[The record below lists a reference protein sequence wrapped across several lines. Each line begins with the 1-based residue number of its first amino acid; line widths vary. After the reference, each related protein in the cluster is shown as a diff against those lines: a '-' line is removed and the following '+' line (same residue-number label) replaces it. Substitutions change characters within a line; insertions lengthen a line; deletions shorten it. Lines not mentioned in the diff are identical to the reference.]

1 MKVETDPMKTVVST
15 HRSSFTRPLSA
26 ALNTPV
32 QFLQQ
37 VGHVTTFALQTAA
50 GMRYALSIY
59 RRQTMLYVEEFAWG
73 RGAVVV
79 GGGTA
84 IVLVIL
90 GLAVGASIGIQ
101 GYASLDLVGMGS
113 LTGFLSSY
121 ANTRELAP
129 MIAGIGFAAQAGCR
143 LTAEIGSMRIA
154 EEIDALESMAVRP
167 IPFVVST
174 RVLAAVTII
183 IPLYIMTLLLAYAAA
198 EAVVIY
204 VHGQSTGTY
213 DFYFSQFLVPQDIL
227 FSIIKVVVFV
237 VSVVIVHSYQGYYAT
252 GGAEGVGR
260 ASGRAIRASLIIIVV
275 EDMIL
280 TLLMWGFDSGV
291 RISG

>member
-1 MKVETDPMKTVVST
+1 MTAVPST
-15 HRSSFTRPLSA
+15 RYIFVTRPIVRA
-26 ALNTPV
+26 VTPLAEV
-32 QFLQQ
+32 PAQLGHITTFTIDT
-37 VGHVTTFALQTAA
+37 VAGIRHVTTT
-50 GMRYALSIY
+50 Y
-59 RRQTMLYVEEFAWG
+59 RRQTLLFIQEFAWG
-73 RGAVVV
+73 RGAVLV

-90 GLAVGASIGIQ
+90 GMAVGASIGIQ

-113 LTGFLSSY
+113 LTGFISSY

-129 MIAGIGFAAQAGCR
+129 MIAAIGFAAQAGCR

-167 IPFVVST
+167 IPYIVST
-174 RVLAAVTII
+174 RVVAAITTIV
-183 IPLYIMTLLLAYAAA
+183 PLYIVTLILSFGAAKL
-198 EAVVIY
+198 VVILL
-204 VHGQSTGTY
+204 HGQSGGTY
-213 DFYFSQFLVPQDIL
+213 DFYFDAFLKPQDL
-227 FSIIKVVVFV
+227 AFSVIKVLVFV
-237 VSVVIVHSYQGYYAT
+237 VSVVIIHSYQGYYAS

-260 ASGRAIRASLIIIVV
+260 ASGRAIRSSLIIIVV

-291 RISG
+291 KISG

>member
-1 MKVETDPMKTVVST
+1 MTAVPST
-15 HRSSFTRPLSA
+15 RFTSITRPIVRSV
-26 ALNTPV
+26 TPLAEV
-32 QFLQQ
+32 PAQL
-37 VGHVTTFALQTAA
+37 GHITTFIIDTVA
-50 GMRYALSIY
+50 GIRHVATTY
-59 RRQTMLYVEEFAWG
+59 RRQTLLYIQEFAWG
-73 RGAVVV
+73 RGAVLV

-84 IVLVIL
+84 VVLVIL
-90 GLAVGASIGIQ
+90 GMAVGASIGIQ

-113 LTGFLSSY
+113 LTGFISSY

-129 MIAGIGFAAQAGCR
+129 MIAAIGFAAQAGCR

-167 IPFVVST
+167 IPYVVST
-174 RVLAAVTII
+174 RVVAAITTI
-183 IPLYIMTLLLAYAAA
+183 IPLYIVTLILSFAAA
-198 EAVVIY
+198 KLVVILL
-204 VHGQSTGTY
+204 HGQSGGTY
-213 DFYFSQFLVPQDIL
+213 DFYFNAFLKPQDL
-227 FSIIKVVVFV
+227 AFSVIKVLIFV
-237 VSVVIVHSYQGYYAT
+237 VSVVIIHSYQGFYAT

-260 ASGRAIRASLIIIVV
+260 ASGRAIRSSLIVIVV

>member
-1 MKVETDPMKTVVST
+1 VTAVPST
-15 HRSSFTRPLSA
+15 RYTFVTRPIVRA
-26 ALNTPV
+26 VTPLAEV
-32 QFLQQ
+32 PAQL
-37 VGHVTTFALQTAA
+37 GHITTFTIDTVA
-50 GMRYALSIY
+50 GIRHVATTY
-59 RRQTMLYVEEFAWG
+59 RRQTFLFIQEFAWG
-73 RGAVVV
+73 RGAVLV

-90 GLAVGASIGIQ
+90 GMAVGASIGIQ

-113 LTGFLSSY
+113 LTGFISSY

-129 MIAGIGFAAQAGCR
+129 MIAAIGFAAQAGCR

-167 IPFVVST
+167 IPYIVST
-174 RVLAAVTII
+174 RVVAAITTI
-183 IPLYIMTLLLAYAAA
+183 IPLYIVTLILSFGAAKL
-198 EAVVIY
+198 VVILL
-204 VHGQSTGTY
+204 HGQSGGTY
-213 DFYFSQFLVPQDIL
+213 DFYFNAFLKPQDL
-227 FSIIKVVVFV
+227 AFSVIKVLVFV
-237 VSVVIVHSYQGYYAT
+237 VSVVIIHSYQGYYAS

-260 ASGRAIRASLIIIVV
+260 ASGRAIRSSLIIIVV

-291 RISG
+291 KISG

>member
-1 MKVETDPMKTVVST
+1 MTAVPST
-15 HRSSFTRPLSA
+15 RFTSVTRPIVRSV
-26 ALNTPV
+26 TPLAEV
-32 QFLQQ
+32 PAQL
-37 VGHVTTFALQTAA
+37 GHITTFIIDTVA
-50 GMRYALSIY
+50 GIRHVATTY
-59 RRQTMLYVEEFAWG
+59 RRQTLLYIQEFAWG
-73 RGAVVV
+73 RGAVLV

-84 IVLVIL
+84 VVLVIL
-90 GLAVGASIGIQ
+90 GMAVGASIGIQ

-113 LTGFLSSY
+113 LTGFISSY

-129 MIAGIGFAAQAGCR
+129 IIAAIGFAAQAGCR

-167 IPFVVST
+167 IPYVVST
-174 RVLAAVTII
+174 RVVAAITTI
-183 IPLYIMTLLLAYAAA
+183 IPLYIVTLILSFAAA
-198 EAVVIY
+198 KLVVILL
-204 VHGQSTGTY
+204 HGQSGGTY
-213 DFYFSQFLVPQDIL
+213 DFYFNAFLKPQDL
-227 FSIIKVVVFV
+227 VFSVIKVLIFV
-237 VSVVIVHSYQGYYAT
+237 VSVVIIHSYQGYYAT

-260 ASGRAIRASLIIIVV
+260 ASGRAIRSSLIIIII

>member
-1 MKVETDPMKTVVST
+1 MTAVPST
-15 HRSSFTRPLSA
+15 RFTSVTRPIVRSV
-26 ALNTPV
+26 TPLAEV
-32 QFLQQ
+32 PAQL
-37 VGHVTTFALQTAA
+37 GHITTFIIDTVA
-50 GMRYALSIY
+50 GIRHVATTY
-59 RRQTMLYVEEFAWG
+59 RRQTLLYIQEFAWG
-73 RGAVVV
+73 RGAVLV

-84 IVLVIL
+84 VVLVIL
-90 GLAVGASIGIQ
+90 GMAVGASIGIQ

-113 LTGFLSSY
+113 LTGFISSY

-129 MIAGIGFAAQAGCR
+129 MIAAIGFAAQAGCR

-167 IPFVVST
+167 IPYVVST
-174 RVLAAVTII
+174 RVVAAITTI
-183 IPLYIMTLLLAYAAA
+183 IPLYIVTLILSFVAAKL
-198 EAVVIY
+198 VVILM
-204 VHGQSTGTY
+204 HGQSGGTY
-213 DFYFSQFLVPQDIL
+213 DFYFNAFLKPQDL
-227 FSIIKVVVFV
+227 VFSVIKVLIFV
-237 VSVVIVHSYQGYYAT
+237 VSVVIVHSYQGFYAT

-260 ASGRAIRASLIIIVV
+260 ASGRAIRSSLIVIVV

>member
-1 MKVETDPMKTVVST
+1 MTAIPST
-15 HRSSFTRPLSA
+15 RFTSVTRPIVRA
-26 ALNTPV
+26 VTPLAEV
-32 QFLQQ
+32 PAQL
-37 VGHVTTFALQTAA
+37 GHITTFIIDTVA
-50 GMRYALSIY
+50 GIRHVATTY
-59 RRQTMLYVEEFAWG
+59 RRQTLLYIHEFAWG
-73 RGAVVV
+73 RGAVLV

-84 IVLVIL
+84 VVLVIL
-90 GLAVGASIGIQ
+90 GMAVGASIGIQ

-113 LTGFLSSY
+113 LTGFISSY

-129 MIAGIGFAAQAGCR
+129 MIAAIGFAAQAGCR

-167 IPFVVST
+167 IPYVVST
-174 RVLAAVTII
+174 RVVAAITTI
-183 IPLYIMTLLLAYAAA
+183 IPLYIVTLILSFVAAKL
-198 EAVVIY
+198 VVILM
-204 VHGQSTGTY
+204 HGQSGGTY
-213 DFYFSQFLVPQDIL
+213 DFYFNAFLKPQDL
-227 FSIIKVVVFV
+227 VFSVIKVLIFV
-237 VSVVIVHSYQGYYAT
+237 VSVVIVHSYQGFYAT

-260 ASGRAIRASLIIIVV
+260 ASGRAIRSSLIIIVV

>member
-1 MKVETDPMKTVVST
+1 VTAVPST
-15 HRSSFTRPLSA
+15 RFTSITRPIVRSV
-26 ALNTPV
+26 TPLAEV
-32 QFLQQ
+32 PAQL
-37 VGHVTTFALQTAA
+37 GHITTFIIDTVA
-50 GMRYALSIY
+50 GIRHVATTY
-59 RRQTMLYVEEFAWG
+59 RRQTLLYIQEFAWG
-73 RGAVVV
+73 RGAVLV

-84 IVLVIL
+84 VVLVIL
-90 GLAVGASIGIQ
+90 GMAVGASIGIQ

-113 LTGFLSSY
+113 LTGFISSY

-129 MIAGIGFAAQAGCR
+129 IIAAIGFAAQAGCR

-167 IPFVVST
+167 IPYVVST
-174 RVLAAVTII
+174 RVVAAITTI
-183 IPLYIMTLLLAYAAA
+183 IPLYIVTLILSFAAA
-198 EAVVIY
+198 KLVVILL
-204 VHGQSTGTY
+204 HGQSGGTY
-213 DFYFSQFLVPQDIL
+213 DFYFNAFLKPQDL
-227 FSIIKVVVFV
+227 AFSVIKVLIFV
-237 VSVVIVHSYQGYYAT
+237 VSVVIIHSYQGFYAT

-260 ASGRAIRASLIIIVV
+260 ASGRAIRSSLIVIVV

>member
-1 MKVETDPMKTVVST
+1 MTAVPST
-15 HRSSFTRPLSA
+15 RLTSVTRPIARSV
-26 ALNTPV
+26 TPLAEV
-32 QFLQQ
+32 PAQL
-37 VGHVTTFALQTAA
+37 GHITTFTFDTVA
-50 GMRYALSIY
+50 GIRHVATTY
-59 RRQTMLYVEEFAWG
+59 RRQTLLYIQEFAWG
-73 RGAVVV
+73 RGAILV

-84 IVLVIL
+84 VVLVIL
-90 GLAVGASIGIQ
+90 GMAVGASIGIQ

-113 LTGFLSSY
+113 LTGFISSY

-129 MIAGIGFAAQAGCR
+129 IIAAIGFAAQAGCR

-167 IPFVVST
+167 IPYVVST
-174 RVLAAVTII
+174 RVVAAITTI
-183 IPLYIMTLLLAYAAA
+183 IPLYIVTLILSFVAAKL
-198 EAVVIY
+198 VVILM
-204 VHGQSTGTY
+204 HGQSGGTY
-213 DFYFSQFLVPQDIL
+213 DFYFNAFLKPQDL
-227 FSIIKVVVFV
+227 VFSVIKVLIFV
-237 VSVVIVHSYQGYYAT
+237 VSVVIVHSYQGFYAT

-260 ASGRAIRASLIIIVV
+260 ASGRAIRSSLIIIVV

>member
-1 MKVETDPMKTVVST
+1 MTAVPST
-15 HRSSFTRPLSA
+15 RFTSVTRPIVRSV
-26 ALNTPV
+26 TPLAEV
-32 QFLQQ
+32 PAQL
-37 VGHVTTFALQTAA
+37 GHITTFIIDTVA
-50 GMRYALSIY
+50 GTRHVATTY
-59 RRQTMLYVEEFAWG
+59 RRQTLLYIQEFAWG
-73 RGAVVV
+73 RGAVLV

-84 IVLVIL
+84 VVLVIL
-90 GLAVGASIGIQ
+90 GMAVGASIGIQ

-113 LTGFLSSY
+113 LTGFISSY

-129 MIAGIGFAAQAGCR
+129 IIAAIGFAAQAGCR

-167 IPFVVST
+167 IPYVVST
-174 RVLAAVTII
+174 RVVAAITTI
-183 IPLYIMTLLLAYAAA
+183 IPLYIVTLILSFAAA
-198 EAVVIY
+198 KLVVILL
-204 VHGQSTGTY
+204 HGQSGGTY
-213 DFYFSQFLVPQDIL
+213 DFYFNAFLKPQDL
-227 FSIIKVVVFV
+227 VFSVIKVLIFV
-237 VSVVIVHSYQGYYAT
+237 VSVVIIHSYQGYYAT

-260 ASGRAIRASLIIIVV
+260 ASGRAIRSSLIIIII

>member
-1 MKVETDPMKTVVST
+1 MTAVPST
-15 HRSSFTRPLSA
+15 RYTFVTRPIVRA
-26 ALNTPV
+26 VTP
-32 QFLQQ
+32 LAQ
-37 VGHVTTFALQTAA
+37 VPAQLGHITTFTIDTVA
-50 GMRYALSIY
+50 GIRHVATTY
-59 RRQTMLYVEEFAWG
+59 RRQTLLFIQEFAWG
-73 RGAVVV
+73 RGAVLV

-90 GLAVGASIGIQ
+90 GMAVGASIGIQ

-113 LTGFLSSY
+113 LTGFISSY

-129 MIAGIGFAAQAGCR
+129 MIAAIGFAAQAGCR

-167 IPFVVST
+167 IPYIVST
-174 RVLAAVTII
+174 RVVAAITTI
-183 IPLYIMTLLLAYAAA
+183 IPLYIVTLILSFGAAKL
-198 EAVVIY
+198 VVILL
-204 VHGQSTGTY
+204 HGQSGGTY
-213 DFYFSQFLVPQDIL
+213 DFYFDAFLKPQDL
-227 FSIIKVVVFV
+227 AFSVIKVLVFV
-237 VSVVIVHSYQGYYAT
+237 VSVVIIHSYQGYYAS

-260 ASGRAIRASLIIIVV
+260 ASGRAIRSSLIIIVV

-291 RISG
+291 KISG

>member
-1 MKVETDPMKTVVST
+1 MTAIPSTRFTSVTRPVVRAVMPLAEVPAQLGHITTFTIDTVVGI
-15 HRSSFTRPLSA
+15 R
-26 ALNTPV
+26 
-32 QFLQQ
+32 
-37 VGHVTTFALQTAA
+37 HVATT
-50 GMRYALSIY
+50 Y
-59 RRQTMLYVEEFAWG
+59 RRQTLLYIQEFAWG
-73 RGAVVV
+73 RGAVLV

-90 GLAVGASIGIQ
+90 GMAVGASIGIQ

-113 LTGFLSSY
+113 LTGFISSY

-129 MIAGIGFAAQAGCR
+129 MIAAIGFAAQAGCR

-167 IPFVVST
+167 IPYVVST
-174 RVLAAVTII
+174 RVVAAITTI
-183 IPLYIMTLLLAYAAA
+183 IPLYIVTLILSFVAAKL
-198 EAVVIY
+198 VVILL
-204 VHGQSTGTY
+204 HGQSGGTY
-213 DFYFSQFLVPQDIL
+213 DFYFNAFLKPQDL
-227 FSIIKVVVFV
+227 AFSVIKVLVFV

-260 ASGRAIRASLIIIVV
+260 ASGRAIRSSLIIIVV

>member
-1 MKVETDPMKTVVST
+1 MTAVPST
-15 HRSSFTRPLSA
+15 RFTSVTRPLVRSV
-26 ALNTPV
+26 TPLAEV
-32 QFLQQ
+32 PAQL
-37 VGHVTTFALQTAA
+37 GHITTFIIDTVA
-50 GMRYALSIY
+50 GIRHVATTY
-59 RRQTMLYVEEFAWG
+59 RRQTLLYIQEFAWG
-73 RGAVVV
+73 RGAVLV

-84 IVLVIL
+84 VVLVIL
-90 GLAVGASIGIQ
+90 GMAVGASIGIQ

-113 LTGFLSSY
+113 LTGFISSY

-129 MIAGIGFAAQAGCR
+129 IIAAIGFAAQAGCR

-167 IPFVVST
+167 IPYVVST
-174 RVLAAVTII
+174 RVVAAITTI
-183 IPLYIMTLLLAYAAA
+183 IPLYIVTLILSFFAAKL
-198 EAVVIY
+198 VVILL
-204 VHGQSTGTY
+204 HGQSGGTY
-213 DFYFSQFLVPQDIL
+213 DFYFNAFLKPQDL
-227 FSIIKVVVFV
+227 VFSVIKVLIFV

-260 ASGRAIRASLIIIVV
+260 ASGRAIRSSLIIIII

>member
-1 MKVETDPMKTVVST
+1 PEQLGHVST
-15 HRSSFTRPLSA
+15 FVIETA
-26 ALNTPV
+26 GGIT
-32 QFLQQ
+32 
-37 VGHVTTFALQTAA
+37 HVAT
-50 GMRYALSIY
+50 SY
-59 RRQTMLYVEEFAWG
+59 RRQTMLYIQEFAWG
-73 RGAVVV
+73 RGAILV

-84 IVLVIL
+84 IVLAIL
-90 GLAVGASIGIQ
+90 GIAVGASIGIQ

-129 MIAGIGFAAQAGCR
+129 IIAGIGFAAQAGCR

-174 RVLAAVTII
+174 RVVAAITTV
-183 IPLYIMTLLLAYAAA
+183 IPLYIVTLILGFFAAKL
-198 EAVVIY
+198 VVTQ
-204 VHGQSTGTY
+204 VHGQSGGTY
-213 DFYFSQFLVPQDIL
+213 DFYFNEFLKPQDL
-227 FSIIKVVVFV
+227 VFSLIKVLVFV

-260 ASGRAIRASLIIIVV
+260 ASGRAIRSSLIIIVV

>member
-1 MKVETDPMKTVVST
+1 MTAVPST
-15 HRSSFTRPLSA
+15 RFTSITRPIVRSV
-26 ALNTPV
+26 TPLAEV
-32 QFLQQ
+32 PAQL
-37 VGHVTTFALQTAA
+37 GHITTFIIDTVA
-50 GMRYALSIY
+50 GIRHVATTY
-59 RRQTMLYVEEFAWG
+59 RRQTLLYIQEFAWG
-73 RGAVVV
+73 RGAVLV

-84 IVLVIL
+84 VVLVIL
-90 GLAVGASIGIQ
+90 GMAVGASIGIQ

-113 LTGFLSSY
+113 LTGFISSY

-129 MIAGIGFAAQAGCR
+129 IIAAIGFAAQAGCR

-167 IPFVVST
+167 IPYVVST
-174 RVLAAVTII
+174 RVVAAITTI
-183 IPLYIMTLLLAYAAA
+183 IPLYIVTLILSFAAA
-198 EAVVIY
+198 KLVVILL
-204 VHGQSTGTY
+204 HGQSGGTY
-213 DFYFSQFLVPQDIL
+213 DFYFNAFLKPQDL
-227 FSIIKVVVFV
+227 AFSVIKVLIFV
-237 VSVVIVHSYQGYYAT
+237 VSVVIIHSYQGFYAT

-260 ASGRAIRASLIIIVV
+260 ASGRAIRSSLIVIVV

>member
-1 MKVETDPMKTVVST
+1 MNLAVPSVQ
-15 HRSSFTRPLSA
+15 TRPGIRTLA
-26 ALNTPV
+26 GIANATTGIAE
-32 QFLQQ
+32 Q
-37 VGHVTTFALQTAA
+37 VGHVFTFVIETVMGLRHVATT
-50 GMRYALSIY
+50 Y
-59 RRQTMLYVEEFAWG
+59 RRQTLLYIQEFAWG
-73 RGAVVV
+73 RGAVLV

-84 IVLVIL
+84 IVLAIL
-90 GLAVGASIGIQ
+90 GIAVGASIGIQ
-101 GYASLDLVGMGS
+101 GYASLDLVGMSS

-129 MIAGIGFAAQAGCR
+129 IIAAIGFAAQAGCR

-174 RVLAAVTII
+174 RVVAAVTTV
-183 IPLYIMTLLLAYAAA
+183 IPLYIVTLILGYFAAKL
-198 EAVVIY
+198 VVTIG
-204 VHGQSTGTY
+204 HGQSGGTY
-213 DFYFSQFLVPQDIL
+213 DFYFNEFLVPRDLL
-227 FSIIKVVVFV
+227 FSVIKVLVFV
-237 VSVVIVHSYQGYYAT
+237 VSVVIIHSYQGYYAT

-260 ASGRAIRASLIIIVV
+260 ASGRAIRSSLIIIVV
-275 EDMIL
+275 EDMVL

>member
-1 MKVETDPMKTVVST
+1 VT
-15 HRSSFTRPLSA
+15 PLA
-26 ALNTPV
+26 EVPAQL
-32 QFLQQ
+32 
-37 VGHVTTFALQTAA
+37 GHITTFTIDTVA
-50 GMRYALSIY
+50 GIRHVATTY
-59 RRQTMLYVEEFAWG
+59 RRQTFLFIQEFAWG
-73 RGAVVV
+73 RGAVLV

-90 GLAVGASIGIQ
+90 GMAVGASIGIQ

-113 LTGFLSSY
+113 LTGFISSY

-129 MIAGIGFAAQAGCR
+129 MIAAIGFAAQAGCR

-167 IPFVVST
+167 IPYIVST
-174 RVLAAVTII
+174 RVVAAITTI
-183 IPLYIMTLLLAYAAA
+183 IPLYIVTLILSFGAAKL
-198 EAVVIY
+198 VVILL
-204 VHGQSTGTY
+204 HGQSGGTY
-213 DFYFSQFLVPQDIL
+213 DFYFDAFLKPQDL
-227 FSIIKVVVFV
+227 AFSVIKVLVFV
-237 VSVVIVHSYQGYYAT
+237 VSVVIIHSYQGYYAS

-260 ASGRAIRASLIIIVV
+260 ASGRAIRSSLIIIVV

-291 RISG
+291 KISG

>member
-1 MKVETDPMKTVVST
+1 VT
-15 HRSSFTRPLSA
+15 PLA
-26 ALNTPV
+26 EVPAQL
-32 QFLQQ
+32 
-37 VGHVTTFALQTAA
+37 GHITTFIIDTVA
-50 GMRYALSIY
+50 GVRHVATTY
-59 RRQTMLYVEEFAWG
+59 RRQTLLYIQEFAWG
-73 RGAVVV
+73 RGAVLV

-84 IVLVIL
+84 VVLVIL
-90 GLAVGASIGIQ
+90 GMAVGASIGIQ

-113 LTGFLSSY
+113 LTGFISSY

-129 MIAGIGFAAQAGCR
+129 IIAAIGFAAQAGCR

-167 IPFVVST
+167 IPYVVST
-174 RVLAAVTII
+174 RVVAAITTI
-183 IPLYIMTLLLAYAAA
+183 IPLYIVTLILSFVAAKL
-198 EAVVIY
+198 VVILL
-204 VHGQSTGTY
+204 HGQSGGTY
-213 DFYFSQFLVPQDIL
+213 DFYFNAFLKPQDL
-227 FSIIKVVVFV
+227 VFSVIKVLIFV
-237 VSVVIVHSYQGYYAT
+237 VSVVIIHSYQGYYAT

-260 ASGRAIRASLIIIVV
+260 ASGRAIRSSLIIIII

>member
-1 MKVETDPMKTVVST
+1 VT
-15 HRSSFTRPLSA
+15 PLA
-26 ALNTPV
+26 EVPAQL
-32 QFLQQ
+32 
-37 VGHVTTFALQTAA
+37 GHITTFIIDTVA
-50 GMRYALSIY
+50 GIRHVATTY
-59 RRQTMLYVEEFAWG
+59 RRQTLLYIQEFAWG
-73 RGAVVV
+73 RGAVLV

-84 IVLVIL
+84 VVLVIL
-90 GLAVGASIGIQ
+90 GMAVGASIGIQ

-113 LTGFLSSY
+113 LTGFISSY

-129 MIAGIGFAAQAGCR
+129 MIAAIGFAAQAGCR

-167 IPFVVST
+167 IPYVVST
-174 RVLAAVTII
+174 RVVAAITTI
-183 IPLYIMTLLLAYAAA
+183 IPLYIVTLILSFAAA
-198 EAVVIY
+198 KLVVILL
-204 VHGQSTGTY
+204 HGQSGGTY
-213 DFYFSQFLVPQDIL
+213 DFYFNAFLKPQDL
-227 FSIIKVVVFV
+227 AFSVIKVLIFV
-237 VSVVIVHSYQGYYAT
+237 VSVVIIHSYQGFYAT

-260 ASGRAIRASLIIIVV
+260 ASGRAIRSSLIVIVV

>member
-1 MKVETDPMKTVVST
+1 MTTVPSNKFPTLTQIAGKTLGPFADVPEQLGHVST
-15 HRSSFTRPLSA
+15 FVIETAGGIR
-26 ALNTPV
+26 
-32 QFLQQ
+32 
-37 VGHVTTFALQTAA
+37 HVAT
-50 GMRYALSIY
+50 SY
-59 RRQTMLYVEEFAWG
+59 RRQTMLYIQEFAWG
-73 RGAVVV
+73 RGAILV

-84 IVLVIL
+84 IVLAIL
-90 GLAVGASIGIQ
+90 GIAVGASIGIQ

-129 MIAGIGFAAQAGCR
+129 IIAGIGFAAQAGCR

-174 RVLAAVTII
+174 RVVAAITTV
-183 IPLYIMTLLLAYAAA
+183 IPLYIVTLILGFFAAKL
-198 EAVVIY
+198 VVTQ
-204 VHGQSTGTY
+204 VHGQSGGTY
-213 DFYFSQFLVPQDIL
+213 DFYFNEFLKPQDL
-227 FSIIKVVVFV
+227 VFSLIKVLVFV

-260 ASGRAIRASLIIIVV
+260 ASGRAIRSSLIIIVV

>member
-1 MKVETDPMKTVVST
+1 VTAIPST
-15 HRSSFTRPLSA
+15 RFTSVTRPIVRA
-26 ALNTPV
+26 VTPLAEV
-32 QFLQQ
+32 PAQL
-37 VGHVTTFALQTAA
+37 GHITTFIIDTVA
-50 GMRYALSIY
+50 GIRHVATTY
-59 RRQTMLYVEEFAWG
+59 RRQTLLYIQEFAWG
-73 RGAVVV
+73 RGAVLV

-84 IVLVIL
+84 VVLVIL
-90 GLAVGASIGIQ
+90 GMAVGASIGIQ

-113 LTGFLSSY
+113 LTGFISSY

-129 MIAGIGFAAQAGCR
+129 IIAAIGFAAQAGCR

-167 IPFVVST
+167 IPYVVST
-174 RVLAAVTII
+174 RVVAAITTI
-183 IPLYIMTLLLAYAAA
+183 IPLYIVTLILSFVAAKL
-198 EAVVIY
+198 VVILM
-204 VHGQSTGTY
+204 HGQSGGTY
-213 DFYFSQFLVPQDIL
+213 DFYFNAFLKPQDL
-227 FSIIKVVVFV
+227 VFSVIKVLIFV

-260 ASGRAIRASLIIIVV
+260 ASGRAIRSSLIVIVV

>member
-1 MKVETDPMKTVVST
+1 MTAVPST
-15 HRSSFTRPLSA
+15 RYIFVTRPIVRA
-26 ALNTPV
+26 VTPLAEV
-32 QFLQQ
+32 PAQL
-37 VGHVTTFALQTAA
+37 GHITTFTIETVA
-50 GMRYALSIY
+50 GIRHVATTY
-59 RRQTMLYVEEFAWG
+59 RRQTLLFIQEFAWG
-73 RGAVVV
+73 RGAVLV

-90 GLAVGASIGIQ
+90 GMAVGASIGIQ

-113 LTGFLSSY
+113 LTGFISSY

-129 MIAGIGFAAQAGCR
+129 MIAAIGFAAQAGCR

-167 IPFVVST
+167 IPYIVST
-174 RVLAAVTII
+174 RVVAAITTI
-183 IPLYIMTLLLAYAAA
+183 IPLYIVTLILSFVAAKL
-198 EAVVIY
+198 VVILL
-204 VHGQSTGTY
+204 HGQSGGTY
-213 DFYFSQFLVPQDIL
+213 DFYFDAFLKPQDL
-227 FSIIKVVVFV
+227 AFSVIKVLVFV
-237 VSVVIVHSYQGYYAT
+237 VSVVIIHSYQGYYAS

-260 ASGRAIRASLIIIVV
+260 ASGRAIRSSLIIIVV

-291 RISG
+291 KISG

>member
-1 MKVETDPMKTVVST
+1 MTAVPST
-15 HRSSFTRPLSA
+15 RFTSVTRPIARSV
-26 ALNTPV
+26 TPLAEV
-32 QFLQQ
+32 PAQL
-37 VGHVTTFALQTAA
+37 GHITTFTIDTVA
-50 GMRYALSIY
+50 GIRHVATTY
-59 RRQTMLYVEEFAWG
+59 RRQTLLYIQEFAWG
-73 RGAVVV
+73 RGAILV

-84 IVLVIL
+84 VVLVIL
-90 GLAVGASIGIQ
+90 GMAVGASIGIQ

-113 LTGFLSSY
+113 LTGFISSY

-129 MIAGIGFAAQAGCR
+129 IIAAIGFAAQAGCR

-167 IPFVVST
+167 IPYVVST
-174 RVLAAVTII
+174 RVVAAITTI
-183 IPLYIMTLLLAYAAA
+183 IPLYIVTLILSFAAA
-198 EAVVIY
+198 KLVVILL
-204 VHGQSTGTY
+204 HGQSGGTY
-213 DFYFSQFLVPQDIL
+213 DFYFNAFLKPQDL
-227 FSIIKVVVFV
+227 VFSVIKVLIFV
-237 VSVVIVHSYQGYYAT
+237 VSVVIVHSYQGFYAT

-260 ASGRAIRASLIIIVV
+260 ASGRAIRSSLIIIVV

>member
-1 MKVETDPMKTVVST
+1 MTTVPSSRFAAFTRSFDRVVGPLADIPAQLGHVST
-15 HRSSFTRPLSA
+15 FVIDSA
-26 ALNTPV
+26 
-32 QFLQQ
+32 
-37 VGHVTTFALQTAA
+37 VGIKHVAT
-50 GMRYALSIY
+50 SY
-59 RRQTMLYVEEFAWG
+59 RRQTMLYIQEFAWG
-73 RGAVVV
+73 RGAVLV

-84 IVLVIL
+84 IVLAIL
-90 GLAVGASIGIQ
+90 GIAVGASIGIQ

-129 MIAGIGFAAQAGCR
+129 IIAGIGFAAQAGCR

-174 RVLAAVTII
+174 RVVAAITTV
-183 IPLYIMTLLLAYAAA
+183 IPLYIVTLILGFFAAKL
-198 EAVVIY
+198 VVTQ
-204 VHGQSTGTY
+204 VHGQSAGTY
-213 DFYFSQFLVPQDIL
+213 DFYFNEFLKPQDL
-227 FSIIKVVVFV
+227 VFSLIKVLVFV

-260 ASGRAIRASLIIIVV
+260 ASGRAIRSSLIIIVV

>member
-1 MKVETDPMKTVVST
+1 MTAVPST
-15 HRSSFTRPLSA
+15 RYTFVTRPIVRA
-26 ALNTPV
+26 VTP
-32 QFLQQ
+32 LAQ
-37 VGHVTTFALQTAA
+37 VPAQLGHITTFTIDTVA
-50 GMRYALSIY
+50 GIRHVATTY
-59 RRQTMLYVEEFAWG
+59 RRQTLLFIQEFAWG
-73 RGAVVV
+73 RGAVLV

-90 GLAVGASIGIQ
+90 GMAVGASIGIQ

-113 LTGFLSSY
+113 LTGFISSY

-129 MIAGIGFAAQAGCR
+129 MIAAIGFAAQAGCR

-167 IPFVVST
+167 IPYIVST
-174 RVLAAVTII
+174 RVVAAITTI
-183 IPLYIMTLLLAYAAA
+183 IPLYIVTLILSFGAAKL
-198 EAVVIY
+198 VVILL
-204 VHGQSTGTY
+204 HGQSGGTY
-213 DFYFSQFLVPQDIL
+213 DFYFDAFLKPQDL
-227 FSIIKVVVFV
+227 AFSVIKVLVFV
-237 VSVVIVHSYQGYYAT
+237 VSVVIIHSYQGYYAS

-260 ASGRAIRASLIIIVV
+260 ASGRAIRSSLIIIVV

-291 RISG
+291 QISG

>member
-1 MKVETDPMKTVVST
+1 MTAVPST
-15 HRSSFTRPLSA
+15 RFTSVTRPIVRSV
-26 ALNTPV
+26 TPLAEV
-32 QFLQQ
+32 PAQL
-37 VGHVTTFALQTAA
+37 GHITTFIIDTVA
-50 GMRYALSIY
+50 GIRHVATTY
-59 RRQTMLYVEEFAWG
+59 RRQTLLYIQEFAWG
-73 RGAVVV
+73 RGAVLV

-84 IVLVIL
+84 VVLVIL
-90 GLAVGASIGIQ
+90 GMAVGASIGIQ

-113 LTGFLSSY
+113 LTGFISSY

-129 MIAGIGFAAQAGCR
+129 MIAAIGFAAQAGCR

-167 IPFVVST
+167 IPYVVST
-174 RVLAAVTII
+174 RVVAAITTI
-183 IPLYIMTLLLAYAAA
+183 IPLYIVTLILSFAAA
-198 EAVVIY
+198 KLVVILL
-204 VHGQSTGTY
+204 HGQSGGTY
-213 DFYFSQFLVPQDIL
+213 DFYFNAFLKPQDL
-227 FSIIKVVVFV
+227 AFSVIKVLIFV
-237 VSVVIVHSYQGYYAT
+237 VSVVIIHSYQGFYAT

-260 ASGRAIRASLIIIVV
+260 ASGRAIRSSLIVIVV